1 MLLPTNCTNRTFYE
15 ADKKVGE
22 DAGLHIVAF
31 RDLWQQFLPF
41 IKTMS
46 PATDLSWQCQT
57 NISRL
62 TRCVNLGDEQ
72 KTEAMKLMED
82 HQSVATKERSYYTK
96 INKFVKDALPTDMVL
111 GPHPPCSY
119 SGTVHYSFDFAQQFC
134 THPIHYSRG
143 QFFSKP
149 QENAAFLESTARL

>member
-1 MLLPTNCTNRTFYE
+1 M
-15 ADKKVGE
+15 GE
-22 DAGLHIVAF
+22 DAGLHIVALRTF

-119 SGTVHYSFDFAQQFC
+119 SGTVHYSFDFAQQIL
-134 THPIHYSRG
+134 HPSNPLQPGSIFFKTPRKFPPFWSQLRG
-143 QFFSKP
+143 SDSSGEFSD
-149 QENAAFLESTARL
+149 